1 MADVSIARIAR
12 RGLRGLIDVRGRD
25 DRMQFWIFCA
35 LVFGPL
41 LAVQFAMQIVL
52 TFPSFDTLASARPGD
67 AEAGGRVFEAQMQ
80 GMIGSA
86 YASIGIFLIG
96 ALLLVAAAAR
106 RLHDRGRSGGWALLL
121 PLGLFA
127 VALGQA
133 RRVAE
138 AADRMPAFLEKMKR
152 QPGNMDVMFDW
163 VVQAN
168 RSAHGPDWTS
178 IVGGLLLIWLMIELA
193 RAGTAGP
200 NRFGPPPE

>member
-1 MADVSIARIAR
+1 MAEFSVARIAR
-12 RGLRGLIDVRGRD
+12 RGFGGLLSGRGRD

-41 LAVQFAMQIVL
+41 LAVQFVTQIVL
-52 TFPSFDTLASARPGD
+52 TLPSFDMLPSAHPGD
-67 AEAGGRVFEAQMQ
+67 PDAGRRMVEAQMQ

-106 RLHDRGRSGGWALLL
+106 RLHDRGRSGWWALVL
-121 PLGLFA
+121 PFGLFA

-138 AADRMPAFLEKMKR
+138 TAVRMPAFLEKMQR
-152 QPGNMDVMFDW
+152 EPGNMDVMFDW

-168 RSAHGPDWTS
+168 RSALGPDWAA
-178 IVGGLLLIWLMIELA
+178 IVGGLLLIWLMVELA
-193 RAGTAGP
+193 RSGTAGA

>member
-1 MADVSIARIAR
+1 MAEFSVGRIAR
-12 RGLRGLIDVRGRD
+12 RGFGGVLNAHGRD

-41 LAVQFAMQIVL
+41 MVVQFVTQIVL

-67 AEAGGRVFEAQMQ
+67 PEAGRRMVEAQMQ

-86 YASIGIFLIG
+86 YANIGIFLIG
-96 ALLLVAAAAR
+96 ALLLTAAAAR
-106 RLHDRGRSGGWALLL
+106 RLHDRGRSGWWALVL
-121 PLGLFA
+121 PFGLFA

-138 AADRMPAFLEKMKR
+138 LADRMPAFLEKMKR
-152 QPGNMDVMFDW
+152 QPGNMDALFDW
-163 VVQAN
+163 AAQAN
-168 RSAHGPDWTS
+168 RSAHGPDWTA
-178 IVGGLLLIWLMIELA
+178 IVGGLLLIWLLIELA
-193 RAGTAGP
+193 RPGTAGP